1 MAATRS
7 FLDNLVN
14 LRVVLSVALEHIQA
28 NSDQFLKT
36 GTAEQMTE
44 AQRLI
49 SKIRTLAEELD
60 KEFRS
65 LEALVT
71 RHRRPM

>member
-1 MAATRS
+1 MAASRS
-7 FLDNLVN
+7 FLDNLAN

-36 GTAEQMTE
+36 GTTEQIRQ
-44 AQRLI
+44 AQALI
-49 SKIRTLAEELD
+49 NKIHTLAEELN

-71 RHRRPM
+71 QHRRLM